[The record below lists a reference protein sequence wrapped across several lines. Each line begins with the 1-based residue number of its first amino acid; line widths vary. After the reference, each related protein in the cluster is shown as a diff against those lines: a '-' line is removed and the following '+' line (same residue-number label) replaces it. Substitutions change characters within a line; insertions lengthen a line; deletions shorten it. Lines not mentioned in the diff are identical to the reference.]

1 MYPKNAHIHT
11 HIHILGHS
19 WLGKDKYTVPLK
31 RSASIP
37 LKKNKFPSVIH
48 PLKLLVP
55 YLISCRR

>member
-19 WLGKDKYTVPLK
+19 WLGTDKYTVPLK

-37 LKKNKFPSVIH
+37 LKKKKFSLSYPSTKTIGSLSH
-48 PLKLLVP
+48 IL
-55 YLISCRR
+55 

>member
-31 RSASIP
+31 RSATIP
-37 LKKNKFPSVIH
+37 LKKKNFPQLSIH
-48 PLKLLVP
+48 
-55 YLISCRR
+55 

>member
-37 LKKNKFPSVIH
+37 LKKKKISLSYPSTKTIGSLSH
-48 PLKLLVP
+48 IL
-55 YLISCRR
+55 